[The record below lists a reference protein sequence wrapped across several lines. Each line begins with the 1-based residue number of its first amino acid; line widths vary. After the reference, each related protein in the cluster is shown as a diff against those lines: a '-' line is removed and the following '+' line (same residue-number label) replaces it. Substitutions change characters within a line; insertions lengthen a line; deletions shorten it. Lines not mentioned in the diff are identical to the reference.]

1 MQTGWSGWSIR
12 GEKDRF
18 TGIETCYDVFF
29 KDGGSNK
36 KTEGQAGGGRT
47 EDAMILSEIEKNRQD

>member
-1 MQTGWSGWSIR
+1 MQTGWSEWSIT

-18 TGIETCYDVFF
+18 TGIEICYDVFF

-36 KTEGQAGGGRT
+36 KTEGQAGGGRP
-47 EDAMILSEIEKNRQD
+47 EGAKILSEIENNRQD